1 MRETLDRF
9 QLLWPKRQRQALTRL
24 AKERGLTLT
33 EITRQAIDI
42 GIRELEQEDE
52 FTRRGRALEEADKL
66 RAQILARNGGKPLD
80 IDPVEDLRKMREERD
95 ARLFES
101 GS

>member
-33 EITRQAIDI
+33 EMARQAIDI
-42 GIRELEQEDE
+42 GIHELEQEDE
-52 FTRRGRALEEADKL
+52 FTRRGRALKEADKL
-66 RAQILARNGGKPLD
+66 RAEILARNGGKPLD
-80 IDPVEDLRKMREERD
+80 VDVAEDLRQMREERIEQ
-95 ARLFES
+95 LTS
-101 GS
+101 GH